1 MKSIHVKTFIKKNK
15 QSRKLF
21 SNRKFHGFT
30 KFQQLLLEQG
40 LLNAYICDK
49 EKNLLFWDHLDDPR
63 NENYR
68 DHSNY
73 NNRIMNEDI
82 IEWYKKDAKNLL
94 EKY

>member
-1 MKSIHVKTFIKKNK
+1 
-15 QSRKLF
+15 
-21 SNRKFHGFT
+21 
-30 KFQQLLLEQG
+30 
-40 LLNAYICDK
+40 
-49 EKNLLFWDHLDDPR
+49 LFWDHLDDPR